1 MEGVAFLLTCPSIYL
16 NTSRP
21 LRSVIEPKE
30 VTFIKG
36 CLAVHQTFSTLKLK
50 SSPRS
55 KISDTCAC
63 ASLSLSLG

>member
-50 SSPRS
+50 SGLRS
-55 KISDTCAC
+55 KIRDTCAS
-63 ASLSLSLG
+63 ASLSP